1 MKSALVL
8 GLMKIISLL
17 PLGVARFLGKVMGMA
32 MAAFSSKSFKITL
45 RNLSFCFSNQP
56 QQANQQLAKKRMQ
69 HLGQAFFETPILW
82 RKPPKWLQTKI
93 VSIEGETYL
102 RDALSNDR
110 GTILLIPHQGNWEV
124 IGLWIAQQTAMTSLY
139 QPSKIAALDQWIK
152 HSREKTGANLV
163 PTNLSGVAA
172 LLKALK
178 RSETVAILP
187 DQQPSRSGGE
197 FAPLFGVQALTMTLT
212 HNLLNRSNAQAIFCC
227 ALREAGGWRLH
238 FSPADQSIYQ
248 AEQGESLAAMNTGIE
263 SIVAMAPEQ
272 YQWEY
277 KRFRA
282 QPAGFPPIYSSGI

>member
-1 MKSALVL
+1 MKSALLL

-45 RNLSFCFSNQP
+45 RNLSFCFSSQS

-82 RKPPKWLQTKI
+82 RKPSKWLQTKI
-93 VSIEGETYL
+93 VSVEGEAL
-102 RDALSNDR
+102 LQEALSNDR

-139 QPSKIAALDQWIK
+139 QPAKIAALDQWIK

-227 ALREAGGWRLH
+227 ALRDAGGWQLH
-238 FSPADQSIYQ
+238 FSPADPSIYQ
-248 AEQGESLAAMNTGIE
+248 ADQSESLAAMNAGVE
-263 SIVAMAPEQ
+263 SIAALALEQ

-282 QPAGFPPIYSSGI
+282 QPEGFPPIYSSGI